1 MLHAIQV
8 LVPSLNKMRPDSRR
22 HLALVLNKDD
32 NTIKFYIDGV
42 LAATQSSE
50 VRVCVFVCVCTHRYV
65 CLCTHIFRTSMCVY
79 VNIFF
84 AMCVTHTHTHTY
96 ICIHVYTH
104 THTYTHSHTHT
115 HTHTGAQ
122 RWGLDPWCARWRC
135 GQAWLPHEYL
145 TCLHR
150 SRAPGSRREPIHG
163 SRAGLI
169 FLL

>member
-115 HTHTGAQ
+115 HTH
-122 RWGLDPWCARWRC
+122 
-135 GQAWLPHEYL
+135 
-145 TCLHR
+145 R
-150 SRAPGSRREPIHG
+150 SPALRPGSVMREVAVW
-163 SRAGLI
+163 AGLI
-169 FLL
+169 AS